1 MAAPYDDI
9 ATAIVQGQ
17 SKVMGAGAACDV
29 ARGVPGTTVG
39 ADGTTSVAAGAG
51 TIDAMVKKFTDVS
64 GPLGERICFMAAKPV
79 LTQNPGVTIP
89 SFARF

>member
-1 MAAPYDDI
+1 MAAPYDEI

-29 ARGVPGTTVG
+29 ARGVAGTTVA
-39 ADGTTSVAAGAG
+39 ADGATTVAAGAT
-51 TIDAMVKKFTDVS
+51 TIDSMVQKYTDVS
-64 GPLGERICFMAAKPV
+64 GPLGGRICFMAAKPV
-79 LTQNPGVTIP
+79 LTQNPGVSIP